1 MWNPVFLRLNIIISY
16 IFPENF
22 IEFPEVVKKIWR
34 FFLSILTIFILFF
47 GFFWHFPVAK
57 KLMTSAYNRR
67 CQQFF
72 TFNKLYI
79 GCLTI
84 VCIYIAFR
92 LVLLEIRKGEKLPSK
107 RPALLGLTSAFKK
120 TPVQFKEHM
129 KQP

>member
-1 MWNPVFLRLNIIISY
+1 
-16 IFPENF
+16 
-22 IEFPEVVKKIWR
+22 
-34 FFLSILTIFILFF
+34 
-47 GFFWHFPVAK
+47 
-57 KLMTSAYNRR
+57 MTSAYNRR